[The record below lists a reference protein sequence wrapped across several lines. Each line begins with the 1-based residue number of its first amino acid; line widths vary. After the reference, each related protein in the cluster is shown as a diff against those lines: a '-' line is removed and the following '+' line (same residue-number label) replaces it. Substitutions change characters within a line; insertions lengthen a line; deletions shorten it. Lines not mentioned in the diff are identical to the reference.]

1 MCPPPKLPPEA
12 IQALFDEMEN
22 FQDLAAQLKPLPGEV
37 PALEGIDI
45 HGEVIPCSGP
55 IGGDHIIYI
64 DFKKRFDLAARIRRA
79 QAARRWRVARRLEEN
94 YRQAGILLADVAGHR
109 ITDALLTA
117 MLHQAFLLGVQYELE
132 ISGTITVRLFE
143 YINKRFYQSSAV
155 GKFLTM
161 IYGEINEQGRFRF
174 ISAAHPPPKIFSF
187 EFDRFVEISEDRL
200 ISFPPIGTVPLRD
213 DVDVRRH
220 SSLLGHK
227 DQYTVNEIS
236 LLGHQD
242 ILLLYSDGLADHE
255 NAAGE
260 PYFPAHLEARLREVK
275 HGTALEIG
283 TALRE
288 HLLAFGQPADDV
300 SFIVI
305 KCQ

>member
-161 IYGEINEQGRFRF
+161 IYGRSTSRAGSGSSPRRIRRRRSSASSSTGSSRFPKTASSASRPSAPCRCGMTWM
-174 ISAAHPPPKIFSF
+174 SAATP
-187 EFDRFVEISEDRL
+187 VCW
-200 ISFPPIGTVPLRD
+200 GTRTSTP
-213 DVDVRRH
+213 
-220 SSLLGHK
+220 
-227 DQYTVNEIS
+227 
-236 LLGHQD
+236 
-242 ILLLYSDGLADHE
+242 
-255 NAAGE
+255 
-260 PYFPAHLEARLREVK
+260 
-275 HGTALEIG
+275 
-283 TALRE
+283 
-288 HLLAFGQPADDV
+288 
-300 SFIVI
+300 
-305 KCQ
+305 